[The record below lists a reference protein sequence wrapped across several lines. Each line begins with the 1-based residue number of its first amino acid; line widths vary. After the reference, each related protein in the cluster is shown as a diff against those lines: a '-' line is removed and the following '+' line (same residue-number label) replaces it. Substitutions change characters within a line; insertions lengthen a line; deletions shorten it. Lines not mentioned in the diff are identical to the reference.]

1 MLVTSDITLL
11 WPMEFYTHKGQKL
24 LYEGMEIVS
33 AERLPYGGMKQVTE
47 NTGKFEACV
56 TSLLR
61 NIRRY
66 FSHCCLHHVQWRNM
80 LRKVSLLG
88 LGQKLLTSLVVQ
100 HCSRELLAHFQL
112 KKKSGSLL
120 TPSRSLIFRLLWKQR
135 RAVNVPLL

>member
-1 MLVTSDITLL
+1 MTDGILHPQRTEVVVRGDGNC
-11 WPMEFYTHKGQKL
+11 FYT
-24 LYEGMEIVS
+24 
-33 AERLPYGGMKQVTE
+33 ERLPYGGMKQVTE

-56 TSLLR
+56 TPLLR